1 MIFRDEICNSRNVSM
16 CPTCE
21 KCPVKYL
28 SDACIESEF
37 AGLFDNSA
45 TLFFAIFMSLWGKNN
60 LRMIISIIIIFII
73 INFIA
78 AISICTFMNS
88 NLKVEFSNCCIE
100 ILSNR
105 I

>member
-1 MIFRDEICNSRNVSM
+1 M

-45 TLFFAIFMSLWGKNN
+45 TLFFAIFMSLWGKH
-60 LRMIISIIIIFII
+60 
-73 INFIA
+73 NF
-78 AISICTFMNS
+78 T
-88 NLKVEFSNCCIE
+88 
-100 ILSNR
+100 
-105 I
+105 